1 MRPLFKKETDSEE
14 LGKPQDDLSFTDML
28 GKTVHWVL
36 ISLMIDRTFCA
47 KDSAESFLCFDNNT
61 VWKRL

>member
-28 GKTVHWVL
+28 GKTVH
-36 ISLMIDRTFCA
+36 
-47 KDSAESFLCFDNNT
+47 
-61 VWKRL
+61 